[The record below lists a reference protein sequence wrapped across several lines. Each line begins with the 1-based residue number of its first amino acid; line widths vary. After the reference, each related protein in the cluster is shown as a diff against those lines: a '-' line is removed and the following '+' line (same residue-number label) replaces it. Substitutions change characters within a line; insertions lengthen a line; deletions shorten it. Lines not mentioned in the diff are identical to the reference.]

1 MIKVSNEGMMIIGE
15 GDTIFN
21 ELISLE
27 TKIFGKVKDTFG
39 EEATLEALNMIS
51 DMVKEELEI

>member
-1 MIKVSNEGMMIIGE
+1 MIKVSNEGMMIIGK